1 MVWGLDSL
9 ILRYLSQILFY
20 HLWMCDQLIL
30 VSAPP
35 TSLDGCGF
43 FNSLV
48 VRFPFYLISNGSE
61 RWLFYILESCLL
73 YMKMWLYMKCTI
85 FTYAAI
91 LSRSP
96 YLILKIFV
104 KNAHHLSE
112 ASMSHDHFAGGR
124 SCLDDKNTIC
134 AKLNK
139 MKHNKMR
146 YACIVKLNNRMISS
160 MHFNLRKNMI

>member
-1 MVWGLDSL
+1 MSPFC
-9 ILRYLSQILFY
+9 I
-20 HLWMCDQLIL
+20 C
-30 VSAPP
+30 APP
-35 TSLDGCGF
+35 ISLDRCGF
-43 FNSLV
+43 FNSIV

-61 RWLFYILESCLL
+61 RWLFYILVVIL
-73 YMKMWLYMKCTI
+73 MWLYMKCTMFI
-85 FTYAAI
+85 YAAI

-96 YLILKIFV
+96 HFIFKIFV

-139 MKHNKMR
+139 LKHNKMR